1 MAERIMV
8 FPCEEKD
15 LPFVEVMAKSGRY
28 EGIYVVIPH
37 GESIRE
43 AHAVI
48 WESKLVHRV
57 ANWEEIINQCSIIW
71 IPEGFYEPYLE
82 REIARCVEC
91 GRREGKEI
99 YYEKE
104 VPRSSGCLGKDT
116 EELYRPGST
125 VIAVGECFEGFGSD
139 DLICGLVSCFEK
151 RGWKSVVVTVRN
163 LFSITGM
170 RGIPEELNTRGERG
184 TEAVL
189 LWNRYVRYLEETYA
203 PDILLIQVPGGLMQ
217 FPGRRWDFFGIRAQS
232 FFLAV
237 QPDLFYAVV
246 PFNMSDKKTLEDLKM
261 DFYYRLGM
269 APDNFFLSDRL
280 VDFHKFRKNEGTG
293 KLYASREDYLRMA
306 EKSDFEGVALWDQSE
321 IEKLTDEIEK
331 EYLHSP
337 FELVNFQF

>member
-1 MAERIMV
+1 MKKRMMV

-15 LPFVEVMAKSGRY
+15 LPFVGFVAQSGRY
-28 EGIYVVIPH
+28 DAVYVVIPH
-37 GESIRE
+37 GTPIRE
-43 AHAVI
+43 VHTTI
-48 WESKLVHRV
+48 CGSELVHRV
-57 ANWEEIINQCSIIW
+57 ENWEENISQCTMIW
-71 IPEGFYEPYLE
+71 IPEGIYESYLE
-82 REIARCVEC
+82 REIARCVEY

-104 VPRSSGCLGKDT
+104 VARSSGCLGKDT
-116 EELYRPGST
+116 EELYRPVAT

-139 DLICGLVSCFEK
+139 DLVCGLNSCFEE
-151 RGWKSVVVTVRN
+151 RGWKSVAVTVRN
-163 LFSITGM
+163 LFAITGM
-170 RGIPEELNTRGERG
+170 REIPEELNARGEKG
-184 TEAVL
+184 AEAVL

-217 FPGRRWDFFGIRAQS
+217 FPGRRWDSFGIRSQS

-261 DFYYRLGM
+261 DSYYRLGM
-269 APDNFFLSDRL
+269 APDNMFLSDRL

-293 KLYASREDYLRMA
+293 KSYAAMEDYWCVA
-306 EKSDFEGVALWDQSE
+306 KEKGCESVALWE
-321 IEKLTDEIEK
+321 RNKIKKIADEIGK